1 MKTTNTA
8 TALRLAAVAAVV
20 AGVSY
25 VLVGVLH
32 PPNVSSAVTTTRW
45 QLVHYLA
52 CVMAFCGLVGITGVY
67 ARQLSR
73 GAGWLTHV
81 GYALLSLW
89 FALILGFSFVEAF
102 VLPHIADT
110 APGFVDGW
118 MSMFDGSHSN
128 ADLGALPVLW
138 TITAPLYILGGL
150 IFGVTVFR
158 SGVPAR
164 GAGLLLAAGTLPHPW
179 RPSCQP
185 VPSPRSRFRSGWR
198 SCGSASDCAWTRQR
212 PRAKPSRTQAPAHP
226 HLPRRARATT
236 LW

>member
-164 GAGLLLAAGTLPHPW
+164 GAGLLLAAGTLAAPLAAVLPAGA
-179 RPSCQP
+179 QP
-185 VPSPRSRFRSGWR
+185 KIAIPVGMALVWLGFGLRVDTATATREAVSNASPRSP
-198 SCGSASDCAWTRQR
+198 AS
-212 PRAKPSRTQAPAHP
+212 APA
-226 HLPRRARATT
+226 R
-236 LW
+236 